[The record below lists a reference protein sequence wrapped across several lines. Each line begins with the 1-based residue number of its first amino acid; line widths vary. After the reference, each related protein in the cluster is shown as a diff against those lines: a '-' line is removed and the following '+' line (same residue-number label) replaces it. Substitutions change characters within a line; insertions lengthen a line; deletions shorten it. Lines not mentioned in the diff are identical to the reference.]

1 MKNNEVYIPHSH
13 DVNVDNDYGKW
24 FYGLKTSYQQAQVKA
39 AIKVNSEKLLWN
51 WQLGRDLVMR
61 KAEEKWGAGIVEQL
75 SFDLQAAFPNEK
87 GFGVDNLWAMK
98 RWYLFY
104 SEKLDQ
110 LGQVLYRTDNQKNKL
125 LDQVGQELK
134 LQQPVS
140 ELLEIENQS
149 LIKLNQ
155 VGAEFEDV
163 TEGMAFPRLF
173 ALVPWR
179 HHVEIIKKC
188 KDIDEALF
196 YLRQIIEN
204 SWSRATLMNCIKADL
219 YHKRGGAITNF
230 TEQLPLL
237 QAELAQEITKETYDF
252 GFIRLPEGYK
262 EAQLED
268 ALAQQMT
275 RFLLELGKG
284 FAFVGRQKELIIAGR
299 SRRIDLLFYHIYLRC
314 YVVVELKAVMFEP
327 EFAGKLNYYVAAVD
341 EAIKQETDN
350 PTIGLLICSHAD
362 KTDVQLAFR
371 GVTTP
376 LGVAAYDNVQLEEI
390 TKQLPTVEQLQARIR
405 LLEQELR
412 EKRNN

>member
-1 MKNNEVYIPHSH
+1 MSKNEVYMTHIH
-13 DVNVDNDYGKW
+13 DVNVDTEYGKW
-24 FYGLKTSYQQAQVKA
+24 LSGLKHSYQQAQVKA

-61 KAEEKWGAGIVEQL
+61 KAEEKWGTGIVEQL
-75 SFDLQAAFPNEK
+75 SYDLQQAFPNEK
-87 GFGVDNLWAMK
+87 GFSTDNLWAMK

-104 SEKLDQ
+104 TEKLDQVGQVLYGTHSQDNIILDQ
-110 LGQVLYRTDNQKNKL
+110 LGQVS
-125 LDQVGQELK
+125 K

-149 LIKLNQ
+149 LVKLHQ
-155 VGAEFEDV
+155 VGAEIIDD
-163 TEGMAFPRLF
+163 TEGMAFPAQF

-188 KDIDEALF
+188 RDVDEALF
-196 YLRQIIEN
+196 YLQQTIEN
-204 SWSRATLMNCIKADL
+204 AWSRATLMNCIKADL

-230 TEQLPLL
+230 NEHLPLP

-252 GFIRLPEGYK
+252 GFISLPEGYK
-262 EAQLED
+262 EAQLEE

-275 RFLLELGKG
+275 HFLLELGKG

-341 EAIKQETDN
+341 EAIKKESDN

-362 KTDVQLAFR
+362 KTDVQLAFH

-390 TKQLPTVEQLQARIR
+390 TKQLPTYEQLQARIK

-412 EKRNN
+412 NKQD

>member
-1 MKNNEVYIPHSH
+1 MTKSH
-13 DVNVDNDYGKW
+13 DVNVDNDYGTW
-24 FYGLKTSYQQAQVKA
+24 LSGLKTSYQQAQIKA

-75 SFDLQAAFPNEK
+75 SLDLQTAFPGEK
-87 GFGVDNLWAMK
+87 GFGVRNIWAMK
-98 RWYLFY
+98 QWYLFY
-104 SEKLDQ
+104 AEKLEQ
-110 LGQVLYRTDNQKNKL
+110 PV
-125 LDQVGQELK
+125 QECVQK
-134 LQQPVS
+134 LQQSVA
-140 ELLEIENQS
+140 ELLLIDNQNNKKLYQLGKEI
-149 LIKLNQ
+149 K
-155 VGAEFEDV
+155 EDNL
-163 TEGMAFPRLF
+163 EGIQFPEIFAF
-173 ALVPWR
+173 VPWG
-179 HHVEIIKKC
+179 HHVEIITKC
-188 KDIDEALF
+188 KTLDEALF
-196 YLRQIIEN
+196 YIHRTIDEGL
-204 SWSRATLMNCIKADL
+204 SRAALTRVIQADL

-230 TEQLPLL
+230 TEHLPLP

-252 GFIRLPEGYK
+252 GFISLPKGYK
-262 EAQLED
+262 EAQLEE

-284 FAFVGRQKELIIAGR
+284 FAFVGQQKELIISGR

-341 EAIKQETDN
+341 EAIKKESDN

-376 LGVAAYDNVQLEEI
+376 LGVAAYNNVQLEEI
-390 TKQLPTVEQLQARIR
+390 TKQLPTYEQLQARIK

-412 EKRNN
+412 RDK

>member
-1 MKNNEVYIPHSH
+1 MQNNEVYMTKSH
-13 DVNVDNDYGKW
+13 DVVVDNDYGTW
-24 FYGLKTSYQQAQVKA
+24 LNGLKTSYQHAQVKA
-39 AIKVNSEKLLWN
+39 AVKVNSEKLLWN

-75 SFDLQAAFPNEK
+75 SLDLQAAFPGEK

-104 SEKLDQ
+104 AEKLEQ
-110 LGQVLYRTDNQKNKL
+110 PVQVLYRIDSQDNKL
-125 LDQVGQELK
+125 LDHGQELK
-134 LQQPVS
+134 MKQPVS

-155 VGAEFEDV
+155 VGVEIVDDAQ
-163 TEGMAFPRLF
+163 GMAFPAQF
-173 ALVPWR
+173 ALIPWG
-179 HHVEIIKKC
+179 HHVQIIKKC

-204 SWSRATLMNCIKADL
+204 SWSRATLMNCMKADL

-237 QAELAQEITKETYDF
+237 QAELAQEITKEKCDF

-262 EAQLED
+262 EAQLEE

-284 FAFVGRQKELIIAGR
+284 FAFVGRQKELIVAGR

-314 YVVVELKAVMFEP
+314 YVVVELKSVMFEP

-341 EAIKQETDN
+341 AAIKQETDN

-390 TKQLPTVEQLQARIR
+390 TKQLPTYEQLQARIR

-412 EKRNN
+412 RNG

>member
-1 MKNNEVYIPHSH
+1 MSKNEVYMTHIH
-13 DVNVDNDYGKW
+13 DVNVDTEYGKW
-24 FYGLKTSYQQAQVKA
+24 LSGLKHSYQQAQVKA

-61 KAEEKWGAGIVEQL
+61 KAEEKWGTGIVEQL
-75 SFDLQAAFPNEK
+75 SLDLQAAFPNEK
-87 GFGVDNLWAMK
+87 GFRVRNIWAMK
-98 RWYLFY
+98 QWYLFY
-104 SEKLDQ
+104 AEKLHQAGAELDSANNQHSTILDQ
-110 LGQVLYRTDNQKNKL
+110 AGQVLKQK
-125 LDQVGQELK
+125 
-134 LQQPVS
+134 QPVS

-149 LIKLNQ
+149 LVTLHQ
-155 VGAEFEDV
+155 VGAEIEDI

-179 HHVEIIKKC
+179 HHVEIVSKC
-188 KDIDEALF
+188 QTLDEALF
-196 YLRQIIEN
+196 YLQQTIEN
-204 SWSRATLMNCIKADL
+204 AWSRATLMNCIKADL

-230 TEQLPLL
+230 NEHLPLP

-252 GFIRLPEGYK
+252 GFISLPEGYK
-262 EAQLED
+262 EAQLEE

-275 RFLLELGKG
+275 HFLLELGKG

-327 EFAGKLNYYVAAVD
+327 EFAGKLNFYVAAVD
-341 EAIKQETDN
+341 EAIKKESDN

-390 TKQLPTVEQLQARIR
+390 TKQLPTYEQLQARIK

-412 EKRNN
+412 NKQD

>member
-1 MKNNEVYIPHSH
+1 MTKSH

-24 FYGLKTSYQQAQVKA
+24 FNGLKNSYQQAQVKA
-39 AIKVNSEKLLWN
+39 AVKVNGEKLLWN

-61 KAEEKWGAGIVEQL
+61 KAEEKWGTGIVEQL
-75 SFDLQAAFPNEK
+75 SLDLQAAFPGEK

-104 SEKLDQ
+104 AEKLEQ
-110 LGQVLYRTDNQKNKL
+110 PVQVLYRVDNQGNKL
-125 LDQVGQELK
+125 LEQVDQVIKVKQS
-134 LQQPVS
+134 VS
-140 ELLEIENQS
+140 ELSGKEKQP

-155 VGAEFEDV
+155 VGAEIVDDAQ
-163 TEGMAFPRLF
+163 GMAFPAQF
-173 ALVPWR
+173 ALIPWG

-188 KDIDEALF
+188 RDVDEALF
-196 YLRQIIEN
+196 YLQQTIEN
-204 SWSRATLMNCIKADL
+204 AWSRATLMNCIKANL

-230 TEQLPLL
+230 TEQLPLP

-252 GFIRLPEGYK
+252 GFISLPEGYK
-262 EAQLED
+262 EAQLEE
-268 ALAQQMT
+268 ALAQQMA

-376 LGVAAYDNVQLEEI
+376 LGVAAYGNVQLEEI
-390 TKQLPTVEQLQARIR
+390 TKQLPSVEELQARIK

-412 EKRNN
+412 GE